1 MKTLLTDA
9 ETVMAENERA
19 ALTSRAE
26 AKIFSFM
33 LM

>member
-9 ETVMAENERA
+9 EA